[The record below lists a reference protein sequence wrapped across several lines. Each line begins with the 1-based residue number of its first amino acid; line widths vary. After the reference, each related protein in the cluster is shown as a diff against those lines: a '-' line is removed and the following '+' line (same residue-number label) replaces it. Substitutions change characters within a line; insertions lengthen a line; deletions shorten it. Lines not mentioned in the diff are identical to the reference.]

1 MIDFRKTTLSN
12 GLTLL
17 THRDSSTSLVS
28 VNILYDVGARDE
40 NPDHTGFAHLFEH
53 LMFGGSA
60 NIPSFDQVADNAGA
74 ENNAFTTNDITNYY
88 ITLPAQF
95 LETALWLESD
105 RMNLLDFSEKSLS
118 VQKNVVT
125 EEYRQRYLN
134 QPYGDLWLMLRP
146 LAYKV
151 HPYRWCTIG
160 KDIAHVQNA
169 TLQEVED
176 FFFRYYRPNNAI
188 IAIAGNIEHAEVQQL
203 VEKWFGGISR
213 GADNNRCLPVEP
225 EQTEA
230 RKEVVRRDVP
240 ASVIAKSYKMCN
252 RLDPDYYVYDLISDI
267 LSNGKSSRMYNEL
280 VKNRRLFTKIDACI
294 TGDIDEGQFL
304 VTGYLAD
311 GVSPEIADS
320 AIVEQLQ
327 AIAEQPVDD
336 LELQKVKNNVET
348 TLLFS
353 QYKSIDRAMRI
364 AYFENLGD
372 AAMANTE
379 TQLYDAVTPD
389 RVMRVAQ
396 QAFQPQRCSTLY
408 YLKNEN
414 H

>member
-1 MIDFRKTTLSN
+1 MIDFCKTTLGN

-17 THRDSSTSLVS
+17 THRDSSTSLAS
-28 VNILYDVGARDE
+28 VNILYNVGARDE
-40 NPDHTGFAHLFEH
+40 NPNHTGFAHLFEH

-203 VEKWFGGISR
+203 VAKWFGGISR
-213 GADNNRCLPVEP
+213 GADNKRCLPAEP

-240 ASVIAKSYKMCN
+240 ASVITKSYKMCN

-327 AIAEQPVDD
+327 AIAEQPVDSY
-336 LELQKVKNNVET
+336 ELQKVKNNVET

-353 QYKSIDRAMRI
+353 QYKSIDRAMRL

-372 AAMANTE
+372 AAMANDE
-379 TQLYDAVTPD
+379 PRLYASVTPAD
-389 RVMRVAQ
+389 IQRVAVA
-396 QAFQPQRCSTLY
+396 AFQPQRCSTLY
-408 YLKNEN
+408 YLKNE
-414 H
+414 